1 MHPEEVLIPLA
12 FFAAIFGIF
21 YLYITA
27 RNKERLS
34 MIEKGADASMF
45 TSKRNFYAMTLKVG
59 MLLVGIALGILIG
72 SLIDEYTNLPEEVG
86 YFSMIFLFG
95 GIALITNAL
104 HKLIVFY
111 LRIRRIVFLET
122 YSVQKHRYPTLE
134 VGQ

>member
-1 MHPEEVLIPLA
+1 MGEEVLIPITM
-12 FFAAIFGIF
+12 FAALFGVF

-45 TSKRNFYAMTLKVG
+45 STKRRYYAMTLKLG

-72 SLIDEYTNLPEEVG
+72 SFIDEYTTLPEEVG

-95 GIALITNAL
+95 GTALIINAL
-104 HKLIVFY
+104 MEKK
-111 LRIRRIVFLET
+111 E
-122 YSVQKHRYPTLE
+122 SKE
-134 VGQ
+134 

>member
-1 MHPEEVLIPLA
+1 MGEEVFIPITM
-12 FFAAIFGIF
+12 FAALFGVF

-45 TSKRNFYAMTLKVG
+45 ATKRKYYAMTLKLG

-72 SLIDEYTNLPEEVG
+72 SFIDEYTTLPEEVG

-95 GIALITNAL
+95 GSALIINAL
-104 HKLIVFY
+104 MEKK
-111 LRIRRIVFLET
+111 E
-122 YSVQKHRYPTLE
+122 SKE
-134 VGQ
+134 

>member
-1 MHPEEVLIPLA
+1 MQTGEVLIPMA

-45 TSKRNFYAMTLKVG
+45 TRKRKYYAMTLKIG
-59 MLLVGIALGILIG
+59 MLLIGVALGILVG
-72 SLIDEYTNLPEEVG
+72 SIIDQYTLLEEEVG

-95 GIALITNAL
+95 GLALVTNAL
-104 HKLIVFY
+104 MEKK
-111 LRIRRIVFLET
+111 E
-122 YSVQKHRYPTLE
+122 SDKS
-134 VGQ
+134 